1 MPRAGTAKQM
11 SECKNA
17 LLGDTIVLDQDGWSA
32 KHQERRGVLSDG
44 NADTP
49 EKGGSGFMA
58 IMLRFLERYS
68 SEEARVEKG
77 GQLLRI
83 DSLARDGEWDGS
95 PEWGVRPAI

>member
-11 SECKNA
+11 CECKNA

-32 KHQERRGVLSDG
+32 KHQEGRGVLSDG

-49 EKGGSGFMA
+49 EKGGKW
-58 IMLRFLERYS
+58 LRGHHVAFSERHS
-68 SEEARVEKG
+68 SEEARRERG

-83 DSLARDGEWDGS
+83 DSLEGNSEWDGS